1 MATCVCMRTC
11 ACVCVCVYVYLC
23 VDTRAARLVRPPIPG
38 LPGTRATTAWPHCPR
53 LCVDTWIEGYSLV
66 GGVEMLLHA
75 SGEVH
80 DSLRRGPKQPQQRE
94 ITSLSVCL
102 SVCLSCELGGARLAS
117 LGTSSLMTIV
127 GGSSSAGAV
136 ALRSR
141 LTCVAFF
148 VSGSTVAVALRSRF
162 TGLSFLWTG
171 TSGSSSEESGP
182 RTSLHG
188 RGGAGSDITTVDMVR
203 MQSDPPS
210 PHAFQ
215 ITFTKVSMEVEL
227 STSIV
232 SVVRRGRYV
241 LIGVPV
247 GV

>member
-1 MATCVCMRTC
+1 MVKFAFSGVNFACLAT
-11 ACVCVCVYVYLC
+11 
-23 VDTRAARLVRPPIPG
+23 
-38 LPGTRATTAWPHCPR
+38 
-53 LCVDTWIEGYSLV
+53 
-66 GGVEMLLHA
+66 
-75 SGEVH
+75 
-80 DSLRRGPKQPQQRE
+80 RRG
-94 ITSLSVCL
+94 
-102 SVCLSCELGGARLAS
+102 S
-117 LGTSSLMTIV
+117 LGTSSSSAMPGELGGGAALASLPDELGAVTWSYILLM
-127 GGSSSAGAV
+127 GSSRSRAALYAGSGSASAV

-141 LTCVAFF
+141 LTCMAFFVSGFTVAVALRSRLPCVAFF

>member
-1 MATCVCMRTC
+1 
-11 ACVCVCVYVYLC
+11 
-23 VDTRAARLVRPPIPG
+23 
-38 LPGTRATTAWPHCPR
+38 
-53 LCVDTWIEGYSLV
+53 
-66 GGVEMLLHA
+66 MLLHA

-162 TGLSFLWTG
+162 TGLTFSRTG
-171 TSGSSSEESGP
+171 TSGSSSEELFGVSGP
-182 RTSLHG
+182 RTSLYG
-188 RGGAGSDITTVDMVR
+188 RGGGGSDITMVV
-203 MQSDPPS
+203 MVLMVGDPPS
-210 PHAFQ
+210 PHAFLKPSDDVFFPNH
-215 ITFTKVSMEVEL
+215 TREKKK
-227 STSIV
+227 
-232 SVVRRGRYV
+232 
-241 LIGVPV
+241 
-247 GV
+247 

>member
-1 MATCVCMRTC
+1 
-11 ACVCVCVYVYLC
+11 
-23 VDTRAARLVRPPIPG
+23 
-38 LPGTRATTAWPHCPR
+38 
-53 LCVDTWIEGYSLV
+53 
-66 GGVEMLLHA
+66 MLLHA

-215 ITFTKVSMEVEL
+215 NKRVKKTKTLKRSECASHPHSL
-227 STSIV
+227 KKNS
-232 SVVRRGRYV
+232 
-241 LIGVPV
+241 
-247 GV
+247 

>member
-11 ACVCVCVYVYLC
+11 ACVCVCVYTCTCAL
-23 VDTRAARLVRPPIPG
+23 DTRAARLVRPPNPG

-127 GGSSSAGAV
+127 GGSGSAGAD

-141 LTCVAFF
+141 LTCMAFF
-148 VSGSTVAVALRSRF
+148 VSGFTVAAALRSRL
-162 TGLSFLWTG
+162 TGLAFLRTG
-171 TSGSSSEESGP
+171 TSGSLGRAVHLMNGSSSEESDP
-182 RTSLHG
+182 RTFPEGLRESGSRFG
-188 RGGAGSDITTVDMVR
+188 RPARLRRVADGS
-203 MQSDPPS
+203 
-210 PHAFQ
+210 A
-215 ITFTKVSMEVEL
+215 E
-227 STSIV
+227 
-232 SVVRRGRYV
+232 
-241 LIGVPV
+241 
-247 GV
+247 

>member
-1 MATCVCMRTC
+1 MVKLAFSGVNFACLAT
-11 ACVCVCVYVYLC
+11 
-23 VDTRAARLVRPPIPG
+23 
-38 LPGTRATTAWPHCPR
+38 
-53 LCVDTWIEGYSLV
+53 
-66 GGVEMLLHA
+66 
-75 SGEVH
+75 
-80 DSLRRGPKQPQQRE
+80 RRG
-94 ITSLSVCL
+94 
-102 SVCLSCELGGARLAS
+102 S
-117 LGTSSLMTIV
+117 LGTSSSLAVPGELGGVATLALLPGELGAVTRSYILLM
-127 GGSSSAGAV
+127 GSSRSRAALYAGSGSAGAD

-215 ITFTKVSMEVEL
+215 ITFTKVSMDVEL

>member
-1 MATCVCMRTC
+1 MVKLAFSGANFASFAT
-11 ACVCVCVYVYLC
+11 
-23 VDTRAARLVRPPIPG
+23 
-38 LPGTRATTAWPHCPR
+38 
-53 LCVDTWIEGYSLV
+53 
-66 GGVEMLLHA
+66 
-75 SGEVH
+75 
-80 DSLRRGPKQPQQRE
+80 RRGSLG
-94 ITSLSVCL
+94 TSSSLAVPG
-102 SVCLSCELGGARLAS
+102 ELGGGARLAS
-117 LGTSSLMTIV
+117 LGTSSWMTIV
-127 GGSSSAGAV
+127 GGSRSAGAD

-215 ITFTKVSMEVEL
+215 MTFTKVSMEVEL